1 MSWGLAALA
10 GGGILANFLGQRSAN
25 ETNREIMNDT
35 NAQNE
40 HLFRANAEFQERM
53 SNTAIQR
60 GVKDAEAAGI
70 NPLLAMPG
78 ASSPSPGNAQAG
90 STTVEN
96 ELSGSVATALQSKT
110 LELAMDKQR
119 QEIANLKAN
128 ERLSQAQTSKTRT
141 DEAVARKGIPE
152 SEIKN
157 DIFDLIRPA
166 LENLKQ
172 SFGSGAKSPHG
183 GLR

>member
-1 MSWGLAALA
+1 MWPAIALA
-10 GGGILANFLGQRSAN
+10 GGAMGLNFLGQSQAN
-25 ETNREIMNDT
+25 QTNRDIMNQT

-70 NPLLAMPG
+70 NPLLSMPG
-78 ASSPSPGNAQAG
+78 ASSPSPGNANAV
-90 STTVEN
+90 STTVDN
-96 ELSGSVATALQSKT
+96 ELAGGVSSALEAAGLDQV
-110 LELAMDKQR
+110 MRKQR
-119 QEIANLKAN
+119 QEIKNLEAD
-128 ERLSQAQTSKTRT
+128 ERLSRDQARKTRT
-141 DEAVARKGIPE
+141 EEAVIRKGIPE
-152 SEIKN
+152 AEIKN

-166 LENLKQ
+166 LKRVKQ
-172 SFGSGAKSPHG
+172 SMGSSAKIPHG